1 MSLWKSGALAGVLI
15 ATAGVSGGGS
25 PLQRWDGDDQKI
37 QALEILGGTSQLG
50 LTIRDIDENDP
61 QQPKAGVIVDEVKSG
76 SAAEKAGIKTG
87 DAIVEFDGERV
98 RSARQLTR
106 LVRETPVGRKVPAV
120 LSRDGQRVTVTIAP
134 ERGSGFRFSDDF
146 GLIVPPEPPTPPAAP
161 AAPRP
166 PRPPSAFNQDF
177 PAFSFT
183 YRGSNRRLGITGEE
197 LSEGLSDYFGVKHG
211 VLVRS
216 VSEGS
221 VAAKTG
227 LKPGDVITALNGTS
241 VDELSDIGRAIDRL
255 GDDVDLTIEIVRDK
269 KPQTLKGKLEPRL
282 RARSRTIV

>member
-1 MSLWKSGALAGVLI
+1 MSLWKSGALAGALI
-15 ATAGVSGGGS
+15 VTAGVSGDGS
-25 PLQRWDGDDQKI
+25 PFQWWDGDDQKI

-50 LTIRDIDENDP
+50 LTIRDVDENDSK
-61 QQPKAGVIVDEVKSG
+61 QPKAGVIVDEVKSG

-98 RSARQLTR
+98 RGARQLTR

-120 LSRDGQRVTVTIAP
+120 LSRDGQRVTVTITP
-134 ERGSGFRFSDDF
+134 DRGSGFRFGDDF

-166 PRPPSAFNQDF
+166 PRPPSVFNQDF
-177 PAFSFT
+177 PAYSFM

-197 LSEGLSDYFGVKHG
+197 LSDGLSDYFGVKHG

-216 VSEGS
+216 VTEGS
-221 VAAKTG
+221 AAAKAG

-241 VDELSDIGRAIDRL
+241 VEEPSDIGRAIDRL

-269 KPQTLKGKLEPRL
+269 KPQTLKGKVEPRL